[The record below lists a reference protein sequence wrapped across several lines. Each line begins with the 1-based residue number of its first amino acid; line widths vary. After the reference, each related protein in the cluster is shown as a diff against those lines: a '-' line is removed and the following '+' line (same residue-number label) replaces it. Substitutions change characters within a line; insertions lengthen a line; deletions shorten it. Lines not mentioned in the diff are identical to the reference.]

1 MLDRSSQRKSAE
13 TKVCEGDNMPAP
25 RPGAIASAKVGRRG
39 VLIGS
44 LAAPFVV
51 RRAFA
56 AETVRAYAIWPENY
70 ARPMLEAFEKATGI
84 HVNFVRFSSGEA
96 LARLLAEKGNPQ
108 VDVLFGGPVETFTAG
123 EEQGIFEAYVP
134 PSAADLPPRFK
145 STRQMWTSMAD
156 DPLVFMSNSKFLG
169 EHNLKPP
176 ASWEDLL
183 NPAYKGM
190 LQMADAR
197 TSGTAITRIFSILQV
212 NNRDENAAFAYMKK
226 LRQNIQAYTKSGG
239 GGTVPV
245 GLGQA
250 AGGIFFIVD
259 ALFTRQKGYDVQI
272 SFPREGIGSA
282 AECIAL
288 VKGNKNGAAARKLI
302 DWATSPAM
310 QSLLAPAKIN
320 FLPAHPKVAPDP
332 DLAATLKDAK
342 IIEIDD
348 KWAGDNRKRI
358 VDRWVAEVLNAG

>member
-1 MLDRSSQRKSAE
+1 MESRVIAGKCADTRSKIDRRS
-13 TKVCEGDNMPAP
+13 VIL
-25 RPGAIASAKVGRRG
+25 GA
-39 VLIGS
+39 

-51 RRAFA
+51 GRAQA
-56 AETVRAYAIWPENY
+56 AESLKAYSIWPENY
-70 ARPMLEAFEKATGI
+70 ARPMLEGFEKSTGI
-84 HVNFVRFSSGEA
+84 YVNFIRFSSGEA

-123 EEQGIFEAYVP
+123 EEQGIFEPYTP
-134 PSAADLPPRFK
+134 PSAAELPKRFK
-145 STRQMWTSMAD
+145 SAQGMWTAIAD
-156 DPLVFMSNSKFLG
+156 DPLVFMTNTKFLQ
-169 EHNLKPP
+169 EHNLQPP
-176 ASWEDLL
+176 ASWDDLL

-197 TSGTAITRIFSILQV
+197 TSGTAVTRIFSILQV
-212 NNRDENAAFAYMKK
+212 NNRNEDAGFAYMKK

-259 ALFTRQKGYDVQI
+259 ALFTKQKGYDVQI
-272 SFPREGIGSA
+272 SFPKEGIGSA
-282 AECIAL
+282 AECIGL
-288 VKGNKNGAAARKLI
+288 VKGNKNGAAACKLI
-302 DWATSPAM
+302 DWAASPDM

-332 DLAATLKDAK
+332 DLAAILKQAK

-348 KWAGDNRKRI
+348 RWAGENRKRI